1 VQSIERATG
10 VIRGGSS
17 LEGAASILREIGFTE
32 PPLSLDSP
40 ARAALGFPPSIRAAR
55 ITRGQGALRGLVLD
69 IGEIPDTREAL
80 TAVGTGLA
88 RRAPQLLWIVVAF
101 ASARRE
107 VAIMCWSITPASHPR
122 ISSLLCNQD
131 RLFESDAE
139 TLCALSAVADDTD
152 LTTHARWLD
161 ILGREAITRRFFRTL
176 RAVVD
181 ELADSLTGEVNR
193 VERRELALLYVS
205 RLIFL
210 SFLEAKGWL
219 DSDFGFLSNGYSS
232 CISKGGCYHKRVL
245 EPLFFGTLNT
255 VVKARS
261 ARARDFGRIPFLN
274 GGLFARSGLEKRRRG
289 IVFTDESFGN
299 AYGHLF
305 SRYRFSARED
315 SSGWSESS
323 IDPEMLGKAFEAL
336 MASDDRKTSGAFYTP
351 QTLVE
356 EVVERALESLFP
368 GSGSRST
375 VWTGLRDAPALDRL
389 RRIRVLDPACGSG
402 AFLVRVLERIALMRI
417 ACGETGPM
425 ADVRRRVLMTSIFGV
440 DLNPMAVWLCELRL
454 WLSIV
459 IESAESDP
467 MRVVPLPNL
476 DRHIRVG
483 DSLAGGGFENRVR
496 FGGGRKLTTL
506 RNRYMRACG
515 PRKRTLARAMD
526 REERDAAINV
536 LRRETARLTA
546 VRKEL
551 LIGLRSRDLFG
562 ERHHPDRDA
571 RARLADVRWR
581 IRDAKRREARLRD
594 GAALPFSFAAHFSDV
609 AAGGGFD
616 LIVGNPPWVR
626 IHQIAESSKQRLR
639 QDFEVYRNAAWEAGA
654 TIAGA
659 GSGFGAQVD
668 MAALFVERSCGLL
681 GPGATMALLLPAK
694 LWRALAGGGT
704 RRLLLERTDIQRL
717 DDFSE
722 SHLSFDAAVYPSLLV
737 CRRKSETGFDS
748 SNLVEASVRAR
759 DRNVKWQCAPD
770 SLPLDET
777 SGSPWIMLPSPA
789 REAFDRLRS
798 AGTPFAQTLF
808 GRPVLGVKTGCNE
821 AFVVRVESVRDD
833 VARISSGG
841 SAGEI
846 EREML
851 RPLVRGETLSAWS
864 ITGPRECLIWPHDP
878 EGRPLRELPPL
889 TRRWLSAFHDRLHG
903 RSDLH
908 GRAPW
913 WALFRTESASVLTP
927 RVVWADFGLA
937 PRAMAVE
944 PGDGLVA
951 LNSCYVASCK
961 TLIDAHALA
970 TLLNGPLAAA
980 WLNTLA
986 EPARGGYRRYL
997 GWTMSLLPLPRDWA
1011 RACEQLAPLGE
1022 RAMRGDVPP
1031 QTEMLGAALSAYE
1044 LGLGEMQPLLS
1055 WMSPC
1060 D

>member
-10 VIRGGSS
+10 LLRGVSS

-32 PPLSLDSP
+32 PTLPLDSA
-40 ARAALGFPPSIRAAR
+40 ARAGLGFPTGITSAR
-55 ITRGQGALRGLVLD
+55 ITPGRDSLRGLVLD
-69 IGEIPDTREAL
+69 LGDLPDTRDAL
-80 TAVGTGLA
+80 TAVATELS
-88 RRAPQLLWIVVAF
+88 RRVPQLLWIVVAF
-101 ASARRE
+101 ARRRRE
-107 VAIMCWSITPASHPR
+107 MAITCWSITAGPHPR

-139 TLCALSAVADDTD
+139 TLCALSAVAGDTD

-161 ILGREAITRRFFRTL
+161 VLGREAITRRFFRTL

-181 ELADSLTGEVNR
+181 ELADSLAGGVDR
-193 VERRELALLYVS
+193 GERRELALLYVS

-219 DSDFGFLSNGYSS
+219 DSEFGFLSNGYSS
-232 CISKGGCYHKRVL
+232 CIAKGGCYQRRVL

-255 VVKARS
+255 VVRARS
-261 ARARDFGRIPFLN
+261 GRARAFGRIPFLN
-274 GGLFARSGLEKRRRG
+274 GGLFARSALEKRYRG
-289 IVFTDESFGN
+289 VVFADEAFGN
-299 AYGHLF
+299 AYGSLL

-315 SSGWSESS
+315 SSAWSEAS

-336 MASDDRKTSGAFYTP
+336 MASDERKTSGAFYTP
-351 QTLVE
+351 QALVE
-356 EVVERALESLFP
+356 EVVERALESMFP
-368 GSGSRST
+368 RKCPSVTQGT
-375 VWTGLRDAPALDRL
+375 EPRDVPALERL

-402 AFLVRVLERIALMRI
+402 AFLVHVLERIALMRI
-417 ACGETGPM
+417 ECGESGSIG
-425 ADVRRRVLMTSIFGV
+425 DVRRRVLMTSIFGV

-459 IESAESDP
+459 IESAAGDP
-467 MRVVPLPNL
+467 MQVVPLPNL

-506 RNRYMRACG
+506 RIRYMRACG
-515 PRKRTLARAMD
+515 PRKRTLARAID
-526 REERDAAINV
+526 REEREAAINV
-536 LRRETARLTA
+536 LRREAARLTA

-562 ERHHPDRDA
+562 ERHKPDCDA
-571 RARLADVRWR
+571 RARLADVRRR
-581 IRDAKRREARLRD
+581 IRDTRRREVKLRD
-594 GAALPFSFAAHFSDV
+594 GAALPFSFGAHFSDV

-639 QDFEVYRNAAWEAGA
+639 QEFEVYRNAAWEAGA
-654 TIAGA
+654 SIAGA

-668 MAALFVERSCGLL
+668 MAALFVERSGGLL
-681 GPGATMALLLPAK
+681 APGATMALLLPAK
-694 LWRALAGGGT
+694 LWRALAGGGV
-704 RRLLLERTDIQRL
+704 RRHLLERSDLQRL
-717 DDFSE
+717 ADFSE
-722 SHLSFDAAVYPSLLV
+722 SHSSFDAAVYPSLLV
-737 CRRKSETGFDS
+737 CRRKRETGS
-748 SNLVEASVRAR
+748 VASHLLEAAVRLR
-759 DRNVKWQCAPD
+759 DRKVKWQCAPET
-770 SLPLDET
+770 LPLDDT
-777 SGSPWIMLPSPA
+777 PGSPWILLPVPA
-789 REAFDRLRS
+789 REAFDHLRNN
-798 AGTPFAQTLF
+798 GIPFAQTSF
-808 GRPVLGVKTGCNE
+808 GRPLLGVKTGCND
-821 AFVVRVESVRDD
+821 AFVVTVEAMQGE
-833 VARISSGG
+833 VARISSGR
-841 SAGEI
+841 STVEI

-864 ITGPRECLIWPHDP
+864 ITGPREYLIWPHDQQ
-878 EGRPLRELPPL
+878 GTPLRELPPL
-889 TRRWLSAFHDRLHG
+889 ARRWLAPFHDRLHG
-903 RSDLH
+903 RTDLQ

-913 WALFRTESASVLTP
+913 WTLFRTESASVLTP
-927 RVVWADFGLA
+927 RVVWADFGLT
-937 PRAMAVE
+937 PRAIAVE
-944 PGDGLVA
+944 PGDAVVA
-951 LNSCYVASCK
+951 LNSCYVASCE

-970 TLLNGPLAAA
+970 TLLNGPLVAA

-997 GWTMSLLPLPRDWA
+997 GWTMSLLPLPRDWNRA
-1011 RACEQLAPLGE
+1011 RKHLAPLGE

-1031 QTEMLGAALSAYE
+1031 QDEMLDAALSAYE
-1044 LGLGEMQPLLS
+1044 LRLRDIHPLLS